1 VSTEPAATELLRALV
16 PALARFGG
24 RWYLFGAQ
32 AVLVWGRPRL
42 TGNVDVTIFLD
53 PEDPHAF
60 VSAMQEAGF
69 DLRVHDVEDFVAR
82 TRIFPFTHAAS
93 GLALDAVLGGPGL
106 EEEFVRTARP
116 VDIGGLVVP
125 VIGPEEL
132 IVTKILAGRSK
143 DLEDVQGIVRAQ
155 GDALNLERIGDLLG
169 QLESA
174 IHQADLLPTLEE
186 QLRVARR
193 RS

>member
-1 VSTEPAATELLRALV
+1 
-16 PALARFGG
+16 
-24 RWYLFGAQ
+24 
-32 AVLVWGRPRL
+32 
-42 TGNVDVTIFLD
+42 
-53 PEDPHAF
+53 
-60 VSAMQEAGF
+60 M
-69 DLRVHDVEDFVAR
+69 
-82 TRIFPFTHAAS
+82 
-93 GLALDAVLGGPGL
+93 

-155 GDALNLERIGDLLG
+155 GDALNLERIRDPLG
-169 QLESA
+169 QLETA